1 MYDNA
6 DPVTQPD
13 PRVLARRVAE
23 RRLQLGL
30 SEGAL
35 ATQAGMAPRYL
46 QHLLSAGVDFDP
58 GGFVRIAGALHL
70 SYDDLLEGRTGGPPG
85 QGEPAAHPA
94 LLHLT
99 ELECWDRLGSR
110 GVGRIALPVEPSPG
124 VFPVNYAIDA
134 QPADTRSIVYR
145 TEPGSAAAPP
155 RAPPSPSRWTG
166 WTTTSARAGA
176 SWSPVSPSTSTTR
189 SWRTA
194 STSAT
199 PRIRGPAT
207 TCRCGCG
214 YARTTSA
221 DGGSARRDPPASGA
235 PEPPP
240 RTHVPRRAG

>member
-145 TEPGSAAAPP
+145 TEPGSAAAP
-155 RAPPSPSRWTG
+155 A
-166 WTTTSARAGA
+166 AGA
-176 SWSPVSPSTSTTR
+176 AVSFEVDRVDDHVSQGWSVLVTGIAEHIDDPVVAHRLDERHPADSWAGDHLPLWV
-189 SWRTA
+189 
-194 STSAT
+194 
-199 PRIRGPAT
+199 RIRPDHVSG
-207 TCRCGCG
+207 
-214 YARTTSA
+214 
-221 DGGSARRDPPASGA
+221 RRIGTP
-235 PEPPP
+235 
-240 RTHVPRRAG
+240 